1 MSGLDNELPCERCQ
15 CNQVEVRLDCASR
28 RCLTTTP
35 PIECVVAVSRH
46 WHESPQEARVKSPR
60 TLKRLVLAAGFAA
73 ACASGGHDQGVLGI
87 QLNVPRSAI
96 PGTGLCRI
104 WLTGVPTSRQPM
116 VQGCDGIEYSAPLGS
131 RVLYRPDDGSREVHV
146 SYMSRATPGW
156 VTGIDAFSIDTMR
169 LVRVILPYVGEPP
182 QLIEELR

>member
-1 MSGLDNELPCERCQ
+1 MLLAFGMALAVACAPGGSEGD
-15 CNQVEVRLDCASR
+15 VVGIRLD
-28 RCLTTTP
+28 
-35 PIECVVAVSRH
+35 
-46 WHESPQEARVKSPR
+46 
-60 TLKRLVLAAGFAA
+60 
-73 ACASGGHDQGVLGI
+73 
-87 QLNVPRSAI
+87 VPRSAI

-104 WLTGVPTSRQPM
+104 WLSGVPVSQQPM

-131 RVLYRPDDGSREVHV
+131 RVLHRPADGSREVHV

-182 QLIEELR
+182 PQAESA